1 MKNLYTKL
9 AVDGIKNNSK
19 LYFPYMLS
27 IAGVAAI
34 YYILTYLVSSE
45 ALTFL
50 NGGSVLFIILIMG
63 KAVIIIFSLLF
74 LFYTN
79 SFLAKKRN
87 KEFALY
93 NILGMNKKNVVKIL
107 AREALIEGVVSILGG
122 VLLGVLFSKFFELLL
137 CKLCG
142 HEPDFMFYFSPKPIF
157 ETIIFFGVIILVL
170 FIFSVFKV
178 AINKPIE
185 LLRST
190 NSGEKEPKANFVLGL
205 LGFVVLAFAYFVS
218 LSIKS
223 PMEGLLKFFGAVIMV
238 IAATYALFVAGSVCL
253 CKILKKNTNFYYS
266 KKHFISVSGMAYR
279 MKRNGAGL
287 ASICILST
295 MVLVM
300 VASTG
305 SLLIG
310 KEDSLRKIY
319 PKEILLT
326 VRMDKTDNA
335 KKDALTD
342 ENVANVEAVLDE
354 ITKDVPK
361 KNPIGIRQLSSLA
374 ALGEDEIT
382 IVNSK
387 NRELVN
393 DLDISFVCIYPAEDY
408 FKYEP
413 GEGLKDNEALV
424 AYTGKNVA
432 KNITIGDRQYEV
444 VGKPDSKNMGTAMS
458 ALDSASVVVNDF
470 DHYLE
475 FCDDVEA
482 TASPVSYVYG
492 FDTGLSDDENIALGN
507 RLRDEVNV
515 RLNEELGC
523 FTTVEVRADEA
534 KEFMELYGGL
544 FLLGIFLS
552 ISFILACVLIMYY
565 KQITEGYEDASNYS
579 IMRKVGMTKKEIKS
593 GIKTQTLVTFFSP
606 LLLAGLHLFF
616 SFPIVLKL
624 LNIFGIIDLKLLLSV
639 YGGFFLL
646 FALFYYFV
654 YKRTVKAY
662 LEIVSY

>member
-34 YYILTYLVSSE
+34 YYILTYLVNSE
-45 ALTFL
+45 AMAYL
-50 NGGSVLFIILIMG
+50 NGGGILLAILIMG

-190 NSGEKEPKANFVLGL
+190 NSGEKEPKANFVI
-205 LGFVVLAFAYFVS
+205 GFIGFIVLAFAYYVS
-218 LSIKS
+218 MSIKS
-223 PMEGLLKFFGAVIMV
+223 PVEGLLKFFGAVIMV
-238 IAATYALFVAGSVCL
+238 IAATYALFIAGSVCL
-253 CKILKKNTNFYYS
+253 CKILKKNNNFYYS

-319 PKEILLT
+319 PKEILIT
-326 VRMDKTDNA
+326 VRMDIDDVLSEEKIAELDSLLDEKTKNIS
-335 KKDALTD
+335 KKDQ
-342 ENVANVEAVLDE
+342 
-354 ITKDVPK
+354 
-361 KNPIGIRQLSSLA
+361 IGVRQLASLA
-374 ALGEDEIT
+374 ALEPDKIT
-382 IVNSK
+382 IVNAD

-393 DLDISFVCIYPAEDY
+393 DLEISFVSIYPAEDY
-408 FKYEP
+408 AKYSNDEKIK
-413 GEGLKDNEALV
+413 ENEVLV
-424 AYTGKNVA
+424 SYTGKSVA
-432 KNITIGDRQYEV
+432 KTITIGDRQYEV
-444 VGKPDSKNMGTAMS
+444 IGKPQGEFLGSTIS
-458 ALDSASVVVNDF
+458 ALDSANVVVNDF
-470 DHYLE
+470 EHFVE

-492 FDTGLSDDENIALGN
+492 FDTGLTDKENAEIGN
-507 RLRDEVNV
+507 ILRN
-515 RLNEELGC
+515 ELGDLA
-523 FTTVEVRADEA
+523 TVEVRADEA
-534 KEFMELYGGL
+534 LEFMELYGGL

-565 KQITEGYEDASNYS
+565 KQITEGYEDANSYG

-624 LNIFGIIDLKLLLSV
+624 LNIFGIIDVKLLLSV

>member
-34 YYILTYLVSSE
+34 YYILTYLVNSE
-45 ALTFL
+45 AMAYL
-50 NGGSVLFIILIMG
+50 NGGGVLYIILIMG
-63 KAVIIIFSLLF
+63 KAVIVIFSLLF

-107 AREALIEGVVSILGG
+107 AREALIEGTVSIFGG
-122 VLLGVLFSKFFELLL
+122 VLLGILFSKLFELLL

-142 HEPDFMFYFSPKPIF
+142 HEPDFMFYFSAKPIV
-157 ETIIFFGVIILVL
+157 ETIFFFGIIVLVL
-170 FIFSVFKV
+170 FVFSVFKV
-178 AINKPIE
+178 AVNKPIE

-190 NSGEKEPKANFVLGL
+190 NSGEKEPKANFVI
-205 LGFVVLAFAYFVS
+205 GFIGFIVLAFAYYVS
-218 LSIKS
+218 MSIKS
-223 PMEGLLKFFGAVIMV
+223 PVEGLLKFFGAVIMV

-253 CKILKKNTNFYYS
+253 CKILKKNNNFYYS

-319 PKEILLT
+319 PKEILIT
-326 VRMDKTDNA
+326 VRMDGDDVLSEEKIAELDSLLDEKTKNIS
-335 KKDALTD
+335 KKDQ
-342 ENVANVEAVLDE
+342 
-354 ITKDVPK
+354 
-361 KNPIGIRQLSSLA
+361 IGVRQLASLA
-374 ALGEDEIT
+374 ALEPDKIT
-382 IVNSK
+382 IVNAD

-393 DLDISFVCIYPAEDY
+393 DLEISFVSIYPAEDY
-408 FKYEP
+408 FKYES

-444 VGKPDSKNMGTAMS
+444 VGKPDGK
-458 ALDSASVVVNDF
+458 
-470 DHYLE
+470 
-475 FCDDVEA
+475 
-482 TASPVSYVYG
+482 
-492 FDTGLSDDENIALGN
+492 
-507 RLRDEVNV
+507 
-515 RLNEELGC
+515 
-523 FTTVEVRADEA
+523 
-534 KEFMELYGGL
+534 
-544 FLLGIFLS
+544 
-552 ISFILACVLIMYY
+552 
-565 KQITEGYEDASNYS
+565 
-579 IMRKVGMTKKEIKS
+579 
-593 GIKTQTLVTFFSP
+593 
-606 LLLAGLHLFF
+606 
-616 SFPIVLKL
+616 
-624 LNIFGIIDLKLLLSV
+624 
-639 YGGFFLL
+639 
-646 FALFYYFV
+646 
-654 YKRTVKAY
+654 
-662 LEIVSY
+662 